1 MSKKPNPADAS
12 AAMTDGIAT
21 MARQSVDQ
29 AQAAFE
35 KASELAHGNVQMMDA
50 AAGAYKQRLADLQLK
65 AIEITQDNMNA
76 AFEFARRALSVRDL
90 TEGMSL
96 QQDFIKAQAEA
107 MQRQAS
113 QLNELSMALAKE
125 TVKPVQDSMT
135 KSFANVG
142 KTFGK

>member
-1 MSKKPNPADAS
+1 MSKKPHPADAS

>member
-1 MSKKPNPADAS
+1 MSKKHNPADAA

-35 KASELAHGNVQMMDA
+35 KASEMAHGNVQMMDA

-76 AFEFARRALSVRDL
+76 AFEFARRALGVRDL
-90 TEGMSL
+90 GEVMNL

-107 MQRQAS
+107 LQRQTA
-113 QLNELSMALAKE
+113 QFNELSVALAKE
-125 TVKPVQDSMT
+125 TVKPVQDSMN

-142 KTFGK
+142 KPFGK

>member
-1 MSKKPNPADAS
+1 MSKKQNPADA
-12 AAMTDGIAT
+12 AATMTDGIAT

-76 AFEFARRALSVRDL
+76 AFEFARRALGVRDL
-90 TEGMSL
+90 SEVMSL

-107 MQRQAS
+107 LQRQTS
-113 QLNELSMALAKE
+113 QLNELSVALAKE
-125 TVKPVQDSMT
+125 TVKPVQESMT

-142 KTFGK
+142 KGFGK

>member
-21 MARQSVDQ
+21 MARKSVDQ